1 MVVEVVTVVEDDA
14 AEDEDNDNDNDDD
27 HDDDDDDD
35 DDDDECDVDVL
46 CVVVELTEGTGASR
60 FVNTLIFTRRQNA
73 GSLQMQRYRLT
84 VGTRPVTS

>member
-14 AEDEDNDNDNDDD
+14 AEDEDNDNEDDDD
-27 HDDDDDDD
+27 HDDDDDD